1 MVGLVQGLVNYCVP
15 RPEDKV
21 RMTLGRSP
29 HIIATFLTLVT
40 LAALARQPGTRF
52 LRLAIS
58 PFAVILTLRLTYG
71 FVWWD
76 IPLNSISFVAGCY
89 SILMIM
95 KVLQLGLSP
104 NGILKLGEKVP
115 GEITVPAS
123 DLVVRDPPKRAVRA
137 PGSLTLVEHFLSGL
151 EVLTCARGIGWE
163 FGSGTKIQ
171 IPPETR
177 DVSDTSKF
185 LRQTCQSAAI
195 HFLYVDLIVVFI
207 SLVPGIGTPDGGS
220 IFVFGQNTV
229 ERYLISALLHFI
241 TSLSVIYKLQ
251 FVYNLVT
258 LIGVGLIGQHPTSW
272 PPVISTTVITSTS
285 MHSFWARDWH
295 QAIFGPSGLIWG
307 AFLASGVLHVW
318 ALYVTGRGTDWDSVI
333 YFGLQPLAL
342 IAERAWYRVTK
353 RRVGGFFGWI
363 WTWLW
368 IQVFGQFLT
377 NSWHRRG
384 FSSGRLVR
392 PAFSPTR
399 NFLLPKVLPYIQP
412 ILQRYFTP
420 TA

>member
-1 MVGLVQGLVNYCVP
+1 MPGLLRDLVNYCVP

-21 RMTLGRSP
+21 RMTSGRSP
-29 HIIATFLTLVT
+29 YIIATFLTLVT

-52 LRLAIS
+52 LRLAILPS
-58 PFAVILTLRLTYG
+58 AVILTLRLTYG

-76 IPLNSISFVAGCY
+76 IPLNGISFVAGAY

-95 KVLQLGLSP
+95 KALQLGLSP

-115 GEITVPAS
+115 GEITLPAS
-123 DLVVRDPPKRAVRA
+123 DLVVHDPPKRAVRA

-185 LRQTCQSAAI
+185 LR
-195 HFLYVDLIVVFI
+195 
-207 SLVPGIGTPDGGS
+207 IGTPDGGS
-220 IFVFGQNTV
+220 IFVFGQNTM
-229 ERYLISALLHFI
+229 ERYLISALLHLI
-241 TSLSVIYKLQ
+241 TSLSLIYTP
-251 FVYNLVT
+251 NIMAT
-258 LIGVGLIGQHPTSW
+258 CDQHHRPHQH
-272 PPVISTTVITSTS
+272 I
-285 MHSFWARDWH
+285 HAFFWARDWH
-295 QAIFGPSGLIWG
+295 QLFRQTFLILGGYPFQAIFGPSGLLWG

-318 ALYVTGRGTDWDSVI
+318 AL
-333 YFGLQPLAL
+333 
-342 IAERAWYRVTK
+342 VTK

-363 WTWLW
+363 WVWLW
-368 IQVFGQFLT
+368 LQVFGQFL
-377 NSWHRRG
+377 SGG
-384 FSSGRLVR
+384 FVP

-412 ILQRYFTP
+412 ILQKYFTP